1 MATKRWLAVG
11 LLSTVGTPLRAAD
24 ALRDNAALAVKAE
37 AVFGK
42 QAGQSF
48 DAQAVKPSAAVART
62 ETVTVTLAPGKGAE
76 LQAEL
81 DAGQGMVFHWSAS
94 ADVAMDLHGERTGS
108 QNEYTSYDI
117 EAGQRQGAGT
127 FVAPFAG
134 THGWFW
140 KNRSKQ
146 PVMVTLTLTGFH
158 KRLVRHGL
166 GLRLRALHR
175 RGAGLRVGGTLSRL
189 GHGRRWPAHAAR
201 RHAASGRV
209 ARPCA

>member
-1 MATKRWLAVG
+1 MTKRLIALGVLLATG
-11 LLSTVGTPLRAAD
+11 MPLWAAD
-24 ALRDNAALAVKAE
+24 AARDNGTLATKAE

-48 DAQAVKPSAAVART
+48 DAQAVKPSAAAPRT

-76 LQAEL
+76 VQAEL

-94 ADVAMDLHGERTGS
+94 GDVAVDLHGERAGS
-108 QNEYTSYDI
+108 KDEYTSYDI

-140 KNRSKQ
+140 KNRSQQ
-146 PVMVTLTLTGFH
+146 PVTVTLTITGFH
-158 KRLVRHGL
+158 KRLVRHG
-166 GLRLRALHR
+166 GQ
-175 RGAGLRVGGTLSRL
+175 
-189 GHGRRWPAHAAR
+189 P
-201 RHAASGRV
+201 
-209 ARPCA
+209 